1 MGKTN
6 RLSKS
11 GQVKQPLVLI
21 GGGGHCKACI
31 DVIEATGIW
40 DILGILDLPERVGEK
55 VLGYPVVGTD
65 DQVPQFAVEGACFFV
80 SIGQIRTAEPRRR
93 AYERVKA
100 AGGKLATI
108 VSPLAYV
115 SPRAVLGEGAI
126 VMHRALVNSNALVG
140 DNVIINTMAL
150 VEHDA
155 VVGSHS
161 HLSTAAI
168 VNGGARIGAGSFL
181 GSNAVVVHGAEVA
194 ENAFVPAGALY
205 RQQEV

>member
-1 MGKTN
+1 M
-6 RLSKS
+6 SES
-11 GQVKQPLVLI
+11 GQAKQPLVLI

-31 DVIEATGIW
+31 DVIEATGEW

-65 DQVPQFAVEGACFFV
+65 DQVRRFVAEGARFLV
-80 SIGQIRTAEPRRR
+80 SIGQIRTAEERCR

-108 VSPLAYV
+108 VSPMAYV
-115 SPRAVLGEGAI
+115 SFRTVVGEGTI
-126 VMHRALVNSNALVG
+126 VMHRALINSNAIVG

-155 VVGSHS
+155 VVGSHC
-161 HLSTAAI
+161 HVSTAAI
-168 VNGGARIGAGSFL
+168 VNGGAKIGVGSFI
-181 GSNAVVVHGAEVA
+181 GSNAVVIHGAEVA
-194 ENAFVPAGALY
+194 DRAFVPAGTLY
-205 RQQEV
+205 RQREV

>member
-1 MGKTN
+1 MN
-6 RLSKS
+6 PLSES
-11 GQVKQPLVLI
+11 RQARQSLVLI

-31 DVIEATGIW
+31 DVIEATGEW
-40 DILGILDLPERVGEK
+40 DILGILDLPERAGDQ

-65 DQVPQFAVEGACFFV
+65 EEVGHYVIEGARFLVCL
-80 SIGQIRTAEPRRR
+80 GQIRTASPRRH

-115 SPRAVLGEGAI
+115 SPSAVFGEGTI
-126 VMHRALVNSNALVG
+126 VMHRAVVNASASIG

-155 VVGSHS
+155 TVGSHC
-161 HLSTAAI
+161 HVSTAA
-168 VNGGARIGAGSFL
+168 VLNGGASIGVGSFV
-181 GSNAVVVHGAEVA
+181 GSNAVIVQGATVPEDS
-194 ENAFVPAGALY
+194 FVPAGAVY
-205 RQQEV
+205 RQREE